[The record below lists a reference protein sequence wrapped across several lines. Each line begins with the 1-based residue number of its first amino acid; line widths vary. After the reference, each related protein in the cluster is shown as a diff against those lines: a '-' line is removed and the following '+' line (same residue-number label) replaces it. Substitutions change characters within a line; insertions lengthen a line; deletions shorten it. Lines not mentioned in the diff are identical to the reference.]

1 MKLDITKGIQRNG
14 IEMPFELSESFPED
28 SWNGDTVRFA
38 EPVTF
43 SGTYMISEETVII
56 RGIAETVIEGPCARC
71 LETARMPVRTELSEA
86 YVRDKGEEIIP
97 LDEEQYRYQGHILDL
112 YEAVRTALLL
122 ELPTQFLCKEDCK
135 GLCPVCGTN
144 LNYNTCSCQKDI
156 PRRNPFSA
164 LAAML
169 NEDEE
174 V

>member
-1 MKLDITKGIQRNG
+1 MKLDITRGIQNKGI
-14 IEMPFELSESFPED
+14 EVAFEFQEDWAED
-28 SWNGDTVRFA
+28 SWNGDVVRFSA
-38 EPVTF
+38 PVTVT
-43 SGTYMISEETVII
+43 GTYMLTDETVVI

-71 LETARMPVRTELSEA
+71 LESAHMPVHAEIAEA
-86 YVRDKGEEIIP
+86 FVRDSGETILP

-122 ELPTQFLCKEDCK
+122 ELPTRFLCKEDCK

-144 LNYNTCSCQKDI
+144 LNYNTCSCQKDL